1 MYGFARP
8 VPRQNSAPPRT
19 PTAPLPPP
27 PTPGAPCLRP
37 GGRWGDRTGRNRIMR
52 IEPDRHPGR
61 VGPARTPG
69 SILITLPRPV
79 LRAGGPGSR
88 ARGERGRAF
97 TISLLPQS
105 NKFKTIR
112 CFGMCCQPSGKVGDR
127 FGSILGPFW
136 ADSGH
141 PGAVPGRS
149 GSILGSLSDQ
159 FRSSWG
165 GGSPPSWCN
174 MLLIS
179 RLALRKPG
187 IGSRKTPRCFQTD
200 PRPSRKVKHKG

>member
-1 MYGFARP
+1 MWVLYRRRTSLTLRCKTPWVRFNCLKLTP
-8 VPRQNSAPPRT
+8 VPGTPNRQNSAPPRT

-149 GSILGSLSDQ
+149 GSILATGT
-159 FRSSWG
+159 RWAATKSWTDVLG
-165 GGSPPSWCN
+165 KST
-174 MLLIS
+174 
-179 RLALRKPG
+179 RKAPNV
-187 IGSRKTPRCFQTD
+187 S
-200 PRPSRKVKHKG
+200 